1 VFVVGTSG
9 HVDHGKSTLVQ
20 ALTGINPDRL
30 REEQEREMTIDL
42 GFAWMSLPSGR
53 EISLVDVPGHED
65 FIKNMLAGVGGIDVA
80 LLVVAAD
87 EAVMPQ
93 TREHLAILDLLRVAQ
108 GLVVLT
114 KSDLVLDPEWLE
126 LVQEEVREELAGS
139 VLADAPIVPVSA
151 VTGAGLPA
159 LVAELDRLLDGALP
173 RPDLGRPR
181 LPIDRIFTMSGF
193 GTVVT
198 GTLSDGRLQVGQE
211 VALLPGGLR
220 ARIRG
225 LQSHRARVN
234 EVAPGARVA
243 ANLTGVDTS
252 DLTRGQVLC
261 LPNTLQATQLIDAAF
276 RLLPSSPWPLK
287 HNTQV
292 EFFLGAAR
300 VPARVRLLDAESL
313 EPGQTGWAQFCLESP
328 LVALRG
334 DRYVVRLA
342 SPSITL
348 GGGVVVQPQPA
359 RRHQRFR
366 PAVLAQL
373 QALAQGDPEQVLL
386 HQLGTRI
393 IPWRALVQASGLP
406 AEVAERAARSLVGRA
421 ALIVLAETDADRSI
435 PASAGVLSRSS
446 WETSLA
452 RAESELRA
460 YQQRFPL
467 RAGMPRQELRSR
479 LQLGAEFWGVW
490 LERAVSEG
498 RVRADTNEVCTP
510 DHVVQLSDQQQT
522 AVDRVLR
529 AFAENPEQPPSQAQ
543 VESWLDADVLQHLVD
558 TGRLVR
564 SSEGVLFSGSEFQR
578 MEQQLVAHL
587 AAHDTATVAEVRDLL
602 NTSRK
607 YALAFLEETDRRR
620 VTKRMGDV
628 RVAR

>member
-42 GFAWMSLPSGR
+42 GFAWLTLPSGR
-53 EISLVDVPGHED
+53 EISFVDVPGHED
-65 FIKNMLAGVGGIDVA
+65 FIRNMLAGVGGIDLA

-93 TREHLAILDLLRVAQ
+93 TREHLAILDLLQVPQ
-108 GLVVLT
+108 GLVALT
-114 KSDLVLDPEWLE
+114 KSDLVADPEWLE

-139 VLADAPIVPVSA
+139 VLAQAPIIPVSA
-151 VTGAGLPA
+151 HTGAGLPA
-159 LVAELDRLLDGALP
+159 LLAELDRLLNRAVP

-181 LPIDRIFTMSGF
+181 LPIDRVFTMSGF
-193 GTVVT
+193 GAVVT
-198 GTLSDGRLQVGQE
+198 GTLSDGRFQVGQE
-211 VALLPGGLR
+211 VAILPDGLR

-225 LQSHRARVN
+225 LQSHRTKVA

-243 ANLTGVDTS
+243 ANLTGVDTGQLS
-252 DLTRGQVLC
+252 RGQVMC
-261 LPNTLQATQLIDAAF
+261 LPNTLAATQLLDAQF
-276 RLLPSSPWPLK
+276 RLLPSAPWPLK

-300 VPARVRLLDAESL
+300 VLARIRLLDAETL
-313 EPGQTGWAQFCLESP
+313 EPGQTGWAQFRLEHP

-348 GGGVVVQPQPA
+348 GGGMVVQPQPA

-373 QALAQGDPEQVLL
+373 HALTQGDPEQVLL
-386 HQLGTRI
+386 HQMGARI
-393 IPWRALVQASGLP
+393 MPWRALAQASGLP
-406 AEVAERAARSLVGRA
+406 GDVAEQAARSL
-421 ALIVLAETDADRSI
+421 ALRGALVILAERETEGGI
-435 PASAGVLSRSS
+435 PPTAGVLSRTH
-446 WETSLA
+446 WDALWA
-452 RAESELRA
+452 KAEAELRA

-467 RAGMPRQELRSR
+467 RAGMPRQELRNR
-479 LQLGAEFWGVW
+479 LQLESEFWASA
-490 LERAVSEG
+490 LERAAREG
-498 RVRADTNEVCTP
+498 RVRADANEVCTP
-510 DHVVQLSDQQQT
+510 DHSVQLTQEQQA
-522 AVDRVLR
+522 AVGRALR
-529 AFAENPEQPPSQAQ
+529 AFAENPQQPPSQAQ
-543 VESWLDADVLQHLVD
+543 LEAWLDADLLQHLVE
-558 TGRLVR
+558 TGRLIR
-564 SSEGVLFSGSEFQR
+564 SSEGVLFSGEEFAR
-578 MEQQLVAHL
+578 MEQALVAHL
-587 AAHDTATVAEVRDLL
+587 TVHGAATVAEVRDLL

-620 VTKRMGDV
+620 VTKRVGDV
-628 RVAR
+628 RVLR